1 MIQLDGKIA
10 ILTGGTQGLGAACAR
25 AFAENGAEGI
35 ITCGR
40 NAENGTAVANS
51 ISEATGCPVH
61 FVTADLANPDDCEA
75 VVSAARENFGR
86 VDVLVNAGATTARGD
101 ILTTTP
107 ALFDEIFAV
116 NVRGPF
122 FMMQNAIRLMIETGT
137 EGSIVNIGSMS
148 GLSGQSFLTP
158 YAASKGALA
167 TLTRNIAYSASRNR
181 IRVNALNIGWME
193 SDQEKALH
201 AAQGH
206 GPDWFAERAAALPF
220 GRLLQPDE
228 VAKAVI
234 FLASDDSG
242 MMTGSVVNFDQTI
255 WGSSDAIPEAP
266 APLTL

>member
-1 MIQLDGKIA
+1 MRMQGKVA
-10 ILTGGTQGLGAACAR
+10 VVTGGTQGLGAACAR
-25 AFAENGAEGI
+25 AMAAEGAAGLV
-35 ITCGR
+35 TCGR
-40 NAENGTAVANS
+40 NEAKGAAVA
-51 ISEATGCPVH
+51 EAITAETGVKVV
-61 FVTADLANPDDCEA
+61 FQRADLSSPQDCA
-75 VVSAARENFGR
+75 GVFAAADQAFGR
-86 VDVLVNAGATTARGD
+86 CDVLVNAGATTARGD

-107 ALFDEIFAV
+107 ELFDEIFAI
-116 NVRGPF
+116 NVKGPF
-122 FMMQNAIRLMIETGT
+122 FMMQEAVKLMLREGT
-137 EGSIVNIGSMS
+137 EGAIVNIGSMS

-193 SDQEKALH
+193 SDQEKDLH

-206 GPDWFAERAAALPF
+206 GPEWFAERAAALPF

-242 MMTGSVVNFDQTI
+242 MTTGSVVNFDQTI

-266 APLTL
+266 APLSL